1 MASSAPKESAVGE
14 RALPGG
20 ARSIVHY
27 GKDQA
32 LWSTIGP
39 AVAAAPGVG
48 VPGRRLFR
56 HGAGVGIVE
65 HVGEILVAQFR
76 QAAVA
81 IAGVHL
87 AQGLAHALDAL
98 VHGVHM
104 VEHGLDGARYR
115 VRSEEHTSEL
125 QSRPHL

>member
-65 HVGEILVAQFR
+65 HVGEILV
-76 QAAVA
+76 
-81 IAGVHL
+81 
-87 AQGLAHALDAL
+87 
-98 VHGVHM
+98 
-104 VEHGLDGARYR
+104 
-115 VRSEEHTSEL
+115 RSEEHTSEL
-125 QSRPHL
+125 QSRPHLVCRLLLEKKKQNTRQTT